1 MDLWQLQ
8 IFCKVI
14 ELKSFSKAGDAVHLS
29 QPTVSSH
36 IKDLEDHFGA
46 RLVDRM
52 SRQALPTKAGEL
64 LYDYAIRLIALRDKT
79 ESALAEF
86 SGKIKGTLTIGGSTI
101 PSGYLLP
108 RVIGLFSKA
117 YPEVRVSLKV
127 ADTSQTLAEVLAG
140 RIEAGVVGARS
151 NDKLLHQE
159 PLLDDEMRL
168 IVPAAHHWAGRQRVK
183 IKELIGEPFIIRE
196 AGSGTLRSIAQQL
209 EKKGH
214 AIDDLRIVAEMGST
228 EAVRQAIKSNM
239 GLSILSSIAVSDDI
253 KAGLVKA
260 VAVEGLELKRSF
272 YLTTHKQRTPSALCS
287 TFIEFLKQNIQPV
300 DG

>member
-36 IKDLEDHFGA
+36 IKDLEEHFGI

-64 LYDYAIRLIALRDKT
+64 LYDHALRLIALRDKT
-79 ESALAEF
+79 EAALAEF
-86 SGKIKGTLTIGGSTI
+86 SGKIRGNLIIGGSTI
-101 PSGYLLP
+101 PGGFLLP

-127 ADTSQTLAEVLAG
+127 ADTSQTLAEILAG
-140 RIEAGVVGARS
+140 RIETGVVGARS
-151 NDKLLHQE
+151 SDKLLQQE

-168 IVPAAHHWAGRQRVK
+168 IVPAAHPWAGRQRVK
-183 IKELIGEPFIIRE
+183 IKELLGEPFVIRE
-196 AGSGTLRSIAQQL
+196 SGSGTLRSIVQQL
-209 EKKGH
+209 GKKGH
-214 AIDDLRIVAEMGST
+214 AISELRIVAEMGST
-228 EAVRQAIKSNM
+228 QAVRQAIKS
-239 GLSILSSIAVSDDI
+239 GVGISILSPIAVADDI
-253 KAGLVKA
+253 KAGLLKA
-260 VAVEGLELKRSF
+260 VAVEGLALKRSF
-272 YLTTHKQRTPSALCS
+272 YLTTHKQRTPSPLCA
-287 TFIEFLKQNIQPV
+287 TFMEFLKQHIQPV